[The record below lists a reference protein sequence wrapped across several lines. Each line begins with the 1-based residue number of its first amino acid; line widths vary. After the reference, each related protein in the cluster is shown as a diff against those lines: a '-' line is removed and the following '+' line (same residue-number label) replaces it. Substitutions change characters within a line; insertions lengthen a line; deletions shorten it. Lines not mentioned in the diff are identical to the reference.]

1 MTSQTLLAV
10 LAHPDDETFGLG
22 GTLALYA
29 KRGVKVHLVC
39 ATRGEVGTVAPEF
52 MEGYSSIADLR
63 VDELLCAAE
72 LLGLEKVHFLDY
84 RDSGMV
90 GTEDNEHPEALAQAP
105 QDKVV
110 AALVGFIRR
119 LRPEVVLTFDP
130 VGGYGHPDHVAIHNA
145 TVKAYEAAADP
156 QQFPDEGTTFEPQ
169 KLYFATFSFRFVKPV
184 LALLRLAGRDPRKWG
199 RNKDIDL
206 TEVFKTRFPV
216 NARVNYRKVSSI
228 KEEAMSCHASQ
239 LDPGFSSQGLAG
251 ALLRLLRSGTVETF
265 MRSDPPVTNGRIE
278 RDLFEGIRL
287 EAQSTD

>member
-110 AALVGFIRR
+110 AALVGFIRQ

-156 QQFPDEGTTFEPQ
+156 QQFPDEGSAFEPQ

-199 RNKDIDL
+199 RNQDIDL

-216 NARVNYRKVSSI
+216 NAKVNYRQVAGI

-239 LDPGFSSQGLAG
+239 LDMGPTTQGVAG
-251 ALLRLLRSGTVETF
+251 VLLRLLRSGTVETF
-265 MRSDPPVTNGRIE
+265 MRADPPVTNGRIE

-287 EAQSTD
+287 EA

>member
-1 MTSQTLLAV
+1 MLAV

-22 GTLALYA
+22 GTLALYS

-72 LLGLEKVHFLDY
+72 RLGLEKVHFLDY

-90 GTEDNEHPEALAQAP
+90 GTEDNDHPRALTQAP

-110 AALVGFIRR
+110 AALVGYIRR

-130 VGGYGHPDHVAIHNA
+130 VGGYGHPDHIAIHNA
-145 TVKAYEAAADP
+145 TVKAYEYAANP
-156 QQFPDEGTTFEPQ
+156 QQFPDEGSPFEPQ
-169 KLYFATFSFRFVKPV
+169 KLYFATFSFRFVKPI

-199 RNKDIDL
+199 RNEDIDL
-206 TEVFKTRFPV
+206 TKVFKTKFPT
-216 NARVNYRKVSSI
+216 NARVNYRQVAGI

-239 LDPGFSSQGLAG
+239 LDAGASTEGLAG
-251 ALLRLLRSGTVETF
+251 VLLRLLRSGTVETF

-287 EAQSTD
+287 EA

>member
-1 MTSQTLLAV
+1 MLV
-10 LAHPDDETFGLG
+10 ILAHPDDETFGLG

-29 KRGVKVHLVC
+29 SQGVKVHLVC
-39 ATRGEVGTVAPEF
+39 ATRGEAGTVSPEF

-72 LLGLEKVHFLDY
+72 LLGLEKVHFMDY

-110 AALVGFIRR
+110 ATLVEYIRR
-119 LRPEVVLTFDP
+119 LRPEVVITFDP
-130 VGGYGHPDHVAIHNA
+130 VGGYGHPDHIAVHDA
-145 TVKAYEAAADP
+145 TVKAYISAADP
-156 QQFPDEGTTFEPQ
+156 QQFPDTGSPFEPQ

-199 RNKDIDL
+199 RNGDIDL
-206 TEVFKTRFPV
+206 TEVFKTKFPV
-216 NARVNYRKVSSI
+216 NARVNYRKVANI
-228 KEEAMSCHASQ
+228 KEEAMACHASQ
-239 LDPGFSSQGLAG
+239 LDMGPSTKGVAG
-251 ALLRLLRSGTVETF
+251 ALLRLLRSGNVETF

-278 RDLFEGIRL
+278 RDLYEGVKL
-287 EAQSTD
+287 NA